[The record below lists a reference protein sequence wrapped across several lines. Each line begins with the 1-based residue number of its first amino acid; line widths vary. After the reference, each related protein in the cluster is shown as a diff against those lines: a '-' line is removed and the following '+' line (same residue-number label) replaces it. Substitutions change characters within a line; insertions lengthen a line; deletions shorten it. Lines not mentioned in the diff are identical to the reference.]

1 MPAAIILRL
10 THTGIKE
17 DLLYLDDLYEAT
29 DGPSFGQLNA
39 GPLYIKPYQTV
50 DLTFTSQVALSFE
63 KGKIK
68 GYIDLGY
75 LIYEFVLS
83 ADFLAAIT
91 TTPTGPAGGQLD
103 GTYPNP
109 TVVGITETSG
119 PTGLDIGDI
128 ADGDYLIRSGGQIV
142 GTASTSGWVSQQSY
156 FVGKH
161 GNDTKSGRSWADAKL
176 TLNAAIAAATAQIPS
191 TNNRFSIVCLDAG
204 RYLENISIPSWV
216 EILAP
221 DATLSGTITL
231 ADNAGIELGE
241 QLVSNTIA
249 ILKFMGTA
257 VSWANIRHQK
267 LIGTAVGALN
277 TALSG
282 TLFFKS
288 DNIEVENGF
297 AVGDDSSSQG
307 VMQLDIGTITI
318 WGAGP
323 GFRTAISRV
332 GAGVT
337 VGHVQTIQ
345 ETGAASGSAAA
356 IWCRSGHMDLEVGH
370 LDCDDAY
377 IVDAGAELRMFVTH
391 LIGTETNNGTLYL
404 TKAGD
409 TGGDMYKA
417 VYDTNDNGIV
427 NAAESVNDGLG
438 NVASATLVVQQV
450 VILQGPGNPNGG
462 TSGTLGT
469 RYWDTINSKWY
480 MNTDNP
486 GPGTAWRLI

>member
-75 LIYEFVLS
+75 LIFEFVLS

-91 TTPTGPAGGQLD
+91 TTPSGPAGGQLD
-103 GTYPNP
+103 GTYPDPN
-109 TVVGITETSG
+109 VVGITETSG
-119 PTGLDIGDI
+119 PTQLDIGAV

-142 GTASTSGWVSQQSY
+142 GTASTSGWVSQNSI

-161 GNDTKSGRSWADAKL
+161 GNDAKSGRSWADAKL
-176 TLNAAIAAATAQIPS
+176 TFLSALAAATAQIPT

-204 RYLENISIPSWV
+204 RYLESLAIPSWV
-216 EILAP
+216 EVLAP

-231 ADNAGIELGE
+231 ADEAGIELGR
-241 QLVSNTIA
+241 QLVSNDIA
-249 ILKFMGTA
+249 VFKFMGTGT
-257 VSWANIRHQK
+257 SWADIRHVR
-267 LIGTAVGALN
+267 LIGTGIGALN
-277 TALSG
+277 TALNG
-282 TLFFKS
+282 TLFYKAGR
-288 DNIEVENGF
+288 IEVENGF
-297 AVGDDSSSQG
+297 GVGDDSSNQG
-307 VMQLDIGTITI
+307 TVQLDIGTITI
-318 WGAGP
+318 SGAGP
-323 GFRTAISRV
+323 GFQTGVARV
-332 GAGVT
+332 GAGRT
-337 VGHVQTIQ
+337 VGHIQTIE
-345 ETGAASGSAAA
+345 ETGAAVGNALG
-356 IWCRSGHMDLEVGH
+356 IWARSGHADLEVGH
-370 LDCDDAY
+370 LVTNDAY

-391 LIGTETNNGTLYL
+391 LIGAETDNGTLHM

-427 NAAESVNDGLG
+427 NSAESVNDGGG
-438 NVASATLVVQQV
+438 NSASATLVVQQV
-450 VILQGPGNPNGG
+450 VVLKGPGNPNGV
-462 TSGTLGT
+462 TSGTLGV

-480 MNTDNP
+480 LNIDNP
-486 GPGTAWRLI
+486 GPGTVWRRI